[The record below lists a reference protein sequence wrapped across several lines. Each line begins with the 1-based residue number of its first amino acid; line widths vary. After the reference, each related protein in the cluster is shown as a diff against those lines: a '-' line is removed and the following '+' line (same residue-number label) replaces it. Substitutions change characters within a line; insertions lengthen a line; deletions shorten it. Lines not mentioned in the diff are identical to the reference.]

1 MNPIKI
7 PWRVTLATSY
17 VVIVVLPCVLIMLAA
32 QLPRP
37 AVVAT
42 FLTYAFALLPTY
54 YLDHWLLGGIGFHSL
69 AIFAV
74 LAVIVAVILWPLPLL
89 SARPTMWRS
98 APWRRAI
105 WGYGVVFL
113 ALAIL
118 AAWQM
123 TRSWGLFF
131 G

>member
-1 MNPIKI
+1 MNTIKI
-7 PWRVTLATSY
+7 PSRVALAAGY
-17 VVIVVLPCVLIMLAA
+17 AVIVALPCILIMLPIP
-32 QLPRP
+32 QP
-37 AVVAT
+37 AVAAT

-54 YLDHWLLGGIGFHSL
+54 YLDHWLLGGIGYHSL
-69 AIFAV
+69 TIFAV
-74 LAVIVAVILWPLPLL
+74 LAVIVAVMLWPLPLL
-89 SARPTMWRS
+89 SARPTTWRS